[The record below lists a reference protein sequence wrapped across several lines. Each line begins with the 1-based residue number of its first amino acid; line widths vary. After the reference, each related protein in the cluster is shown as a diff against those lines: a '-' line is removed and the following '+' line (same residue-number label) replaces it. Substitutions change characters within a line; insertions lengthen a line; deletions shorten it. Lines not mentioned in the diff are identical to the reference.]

1 MAGLTQ
7 EQEEKPD
14 SLRAALR
21 RSIFGDDVQPSSSRM
36 LVSKCKKA
44 YAAQQKPQLPVLIE
58 HQHLT
63 TLEKPVNLKSKNS
76 KAKRKSTR
84 KSLTLPDLREERVPG
99 QVWNPSYSLQR
110 TRLFE
115 GPSPLLC
122 KTPKLNDWG
131 GCFIRVSFSSAYP
144 FGTDRLGPSFWKP

>member
-1 MAGLTQ
+1 MAGLSQ

-44 YAAQQKPQLPVLIE
+44 YAAQQKPQLSVLIE
-58 HQHLT
+58 HQHLP

-99 QVWNPSYSLQR
+99 QVWR
-110 TRLFE
+110 
-115 GPSPLLC
+115 
-122 KTPKLNDWG
+122 PKLKSPKNK
-131 GCFIRVSFSSAYP
+131 II
-144 FGTDRLGPSFWKP
+144 